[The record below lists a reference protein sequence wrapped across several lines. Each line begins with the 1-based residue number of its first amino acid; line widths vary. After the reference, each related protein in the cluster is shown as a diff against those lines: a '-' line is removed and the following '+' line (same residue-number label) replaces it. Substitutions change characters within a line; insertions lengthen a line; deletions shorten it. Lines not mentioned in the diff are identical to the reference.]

1 VVIGPEGATN
11 FAIIKGTGGAAVLVD
26 ADIRRI
32 DEIEEALKL
41 TGCVEVRYLVNTHEH
56 FDHTGEFLFSP
67 ARHSYR
73 GSKSKLTLSKVI
85 IITALLFLHLPRMAS
100 VAEAQKLEKL
110 VIGYP
115 APVASLGIIDVMRK
129 GGLFRK
135 NGLDVDLV
143 YIQGSPILTT
153 AMVSGQVPLS
163 FLGGAAI
170 VASAVGGADTV
181 YLACGINTL
190 YWRVF
195 SSPDVKTIADLRG
208 KKIGVTTIGSQEDSV
223 IRFIL
228 KERGLTP
235 DRDFAVVAVGG
246 APTRLAALSKGVIH
260 ASTFIPPQDIAAEKL
275 GLHELIDM
283 SKLGL
288 YNPGSCFAS
297 TKTYI
302 STHRDTVMRVM
313 KTFVE
318 GLRYYRENREFVLKV
333 TADFAQN
340 RDPEVLR
347 TTYDVVTRF
356 QDRVPY
362 VNMKGIEF
370 MLKTLELRDARAK
383 TFDPNVVVDSSFI
396 QELNKSGFIDSVWKR

>member
-1 VVIGPEGATN
+1 MKLLPIRVASQASSRFVLTRLLNHRCDVLLSI
-11 FAIIKGTGGAAVLVD
+11 FAG
-26 ADIRRI
+26 
-32 DEIEEALKL
+32 
-41 TGCVEVRYLVNTHEH
+41 
-56 FDHTGEFLFSP
+56 
-67 ARHSYR
+67 
-73 GSKSKLTLSKVI
+73 
-85 IITALLFLHLPRMAS
+85 TALRKGSPLIYRALLITTLFCGLSPCLIRSAD
-100 VAEAQKLEKL
+100 AQKLEKL
-110 VIGYP
+110 IIGYP
-115 APVASLGIIDVMRK
+115 APVASLGIVEVMRK
-129 GGLFRK
+129 AGLFKK

-163 FLGGAAI
+163 FIGGAAI

-195 SSPDVKTIADLRG
+195 STSDIKTVADLKG
-208 KKIGVTTIGSQEDSV
+208 KKIGVTTFGSQEDSV

-228 KERGLTP
+228 KERGLIP
-235 DRDFAVVAVGG
+235 DRDFALVAVGG
-246 APTRLAALSKGVIH
+246 APTRLAALSKGVIQ
-260 ASTFIPPQDIAAEKL
+260 ASVFIPPQDIAAEKL

-297 TKTYI
+297 TKAYI
-302 STHRDTVMRVM
+302 KTHRDTVMRVM

-318 GLRYYRENREFVLKV
+318 GLRYYKENREFVLKV

-340 RDPEVLR
+340 RDPNVLNP
-347 TTYDVVTRF
+347 TYDVVTRF
-356 QDRVPY
+356 QERVPY

-370 MLKTLELRDARAK
+370 MLKTLEPRDTRAK
-383 TFDPNVVVDSSFI
+383 TFDPANVVDSSFI
-396 QELNKSGFIDSVWKR
+396 QELEKSGFIDTVWRK

>member
-1 VVIGPEGATN
+1 MRVVARVALILAVIFPRIGWPA
-11 FAIIKGTGGAAVLVD
+11 D
-26 ADIRRI
+26 AP
-32 DEIEEALKL
+32 K
-41 TGCVEVRYLVNTHEH
+41 
-56 FDHTGEFLFSP
+56 
-67 ARHSYR
+67 
-73 GSKSKLTLSKVI
+73 
-85 IITALLFLHLPRMAS
+85 
-100 VAEAQKLEKL
+100 QEKL

-135 NGLDVDLV
+135 YGLDVDLV

-163 FLGGAAI
+163 FIGGAAI

-195 SSPDVKTIADLRG
+195 STPDVKTIADLKG

-228 KERGLTP
+228 RERGLNP

-246 APTRLAALSKGVIH
+246 APTRLAALSKGVVH

-283 SKLGL
+283 STLGL

-297 TKTYI
+297 TKSYI
-302 STHRDTVMRVM
+302 KTHRDTVMRVM
-313 KTFVE
+313 KAFVE
-318 GLRYYRENREFVLKV
+318 GLRYYKDNRDFVLKV

-340 RDPEVLR
+340 RDSEVLR
-347 TTYDVVTRF
+347 TTYETVTKF

-370 MLKTLELRDARAK
+370 MLKTLELRDPRAK
-383 TFDPNVVVDSSFI
+383 TFDPNAVVDSSFI
-396 QELNKSGFIDSVWKR
+396 QELDKSGFIDAVWKN

>member
-1 VVIGPEGATN
+1 MKVVVSLAFTLAVIFPRIGWPAD
-11 FAIIKGTGGAAVLVD
+11 AA
-26 ADIRRI
+26 
-32 DEIEEALKL
+32 
-41 TGCVEVRYLVNTHEH
+41 
-56 FDHTGEFLFSP
+56 
-67 ARHSYR
+67 
-73 GSKSKLTLSKVI
+73 
-85 IITALLFLHLPRMAS
+85 
-100 VAEAQKLEKL
+100 KLEKL

-135 NGLDVDLV
+135 YGLDVDLV

-163 FLGGAAI
+163 FIGGAAI

-195 SSPDVKTIADLRG
+195 STPDIKTVSDLKG

-228 KERGLTP
+228 RERGLNP

-246 APTRLAALSKGVIH
+246 APTRLAALSKGVVH

-283 SKLGL
+283 STLGL

-297 TKTYI
+297 TKSYI
-302 STHRDTVMRVM
+302 RTHRDTVMRVM
-313 KTFVE
+313 KAFVE
-318 GLRYYRENREFVLKV
+318 GLRYYKDNRDFVLKV

-340 RDPEVLR
+340 RDPDVLR
-347 TTYDVVTRF
+347 LTYEIVTKF

-370 MLKTLELRDARAK
+370 MLKTLELRDPRAK
-383 TFDPNVVVDSSFI
+383 IFDPNAVVDSSFI
-396 QELNKSGFIDSVWKR
+396 QELDKSGFIDAVWKNR

>member
-1 VVIGPEGATN
+1 MKVVVSLAFTLAVIFPRIGWPAD
-11 FAIIKGTGGAAVLVD
+11 AA
-26 ADIRRI
+26 
-32 DEIEEALKL
+32 
-41 TGCVEVRYLVNTHEH
+41 
-56 FDHTGEFLFSP
+56 
-67 ARHSYR
+67 
-73 GSKSKLTLSKVI
+73 
-85 IITALLFLHLPRMAS
+85 
-100 VAEAQKLEKL
+100 KLEKL

-135 NGLDVDLV
+135 YGLDVDLV

-163 FLGGAAI
+163 FIGGAAI

-195 SSPDVKTIADLRG
+195 STPDIKTVSDLKG

-228 KERGLTP
+228 RERGLNP

-246 APTRLAALSKGVIH
+246 APTRLAALSKGVVH

-283 SKLGL
+283 STLGL

-297 TKTYI
+297 TKSYI
-302 STHRDTVMRVM
+302 RTHRDTVMRVM
-313 KTFVE
+313 KAFVE
-318 GLRYYRENREFVLKV
+318 GLRYYKDNRDFVLKV

-340 RDPEVLR
+340 RDPDVLR
-347 TTYDVVTRF
+347 PTYEIVTKF

-370 MLKTLELRDARAK
+370 MLKTLELRDPRAK
-383 TFDPNVVVDSSFI
+383 IFDPNAVVDSSFI
-396 QELNKSGFIDSVWKR
+396 QELDKSGFIDAVWKNR

>member
-1 VVIGPEGATN
+1 MILSLLCILAIGRST
-11 FAIIKGTGGAAVLVD
+11 
-26 ADIRRI
+26 
-32 DEIEEALKL
+32 
-41 TGCVEVRYLVNTHEH
+41 TH
-56 FDHTGEFLFSP
+56 
-67 ARHSYR
+67 
-73 GSKSKLTLSKVI
+73 
-85 IITALLFLHLPRMAS
+85 
-100 VAEAQKLEKL
+100 AQKLEKL

-129 GGLFRK
+129 AGLFKK
-135 NGLDVDLV
+135 NGLDIDLV

-190 YWRVF
+190 YWRF
-195 SSPDVKTIADLRG
+195 FTTPNIKTIADLKG
-208 KKIGVTTIGSQEDSV
+208 KTLGVTTIGSQEDSV
-223 IRFIL
+223 VRFIL
-228 KERGLTP
+228 RDRGLIP

-246 APTRLAALSKGVIH
+246 APTRLAALSKGVISG
-260 ASTFIPPQDIAAEKL
+260 STFIPPQDIAAEKL
-275 GLHELIDM
+275 GLNPLIDM

-302 STHRDTVMRVM
+302 KNHRDTVMRVM

-318 GLRYYRENREFVLKV
+318 GLRYYKDNRDFVLKV

-347 TTYDVVTRF
+347 SDLRNRHPLSGPRSLRQYEGH
-356 QDRVPY
+356 RVHAQNVRSPGPARQ
-362 VNMKGIEF
+362 NLRPKRGSR
-370 MLKTLELRDARAK
+370 LELH
-383 TFDPNVVVDSSFI
+383 
-396 QELNKSGFIDSVWKR
+396 SGVGKNRLHRCRLEKINRRRLHRTKNM

>member
-1 VVIGPEGATN
+1 MFSRGALI
-11 FAIIKGTGGAAVLVD
+11 AI
-26 ADIRRI
+26 
-32 DEIEEALKL
+32 
-41 TGCVEVRYLVNTHEH
+41 
-56 FDHTGEFLFSP
+56 LFC
-67 ARHSYR
+67 
-73 GSKSKLTLSKVI
+73 
-85 IITALLFLHLPRMAS
+85 FLHSCPAAS
-100 VAEAQKLEKL
+100 ADAQKLEKL

-115 APVASLGIIDVMRK
+115 APVASLGILDVMRK
-129 GGLFRK
+129 AGLFKK

-163 FLGGAAI
+163 FIGGAAI

-181 YLACGINTL
+181 YLACAINTL

-195 SSPDVKTIADLRG
+195 STPEVKTVADLKG
-208 KKIGVTTIGSQEDSV
+208 KKIGVTTFGSQEDSV

-228 KERGLTP
+228 NERGLLP
-235 DRDFAVVAVGG
+235 DRDFALIAVGG
-246 APTRLAALSKGVIH
+246 APTRLAALSKGAIQ

-297 TKTYI
+297 TKSYI
-302 STHRDTVMRVM
+302 RTRRDTVMRVM

-318 GLRYYRENREFVLKV
+318 GLRYYKENRDFVLKV
-333 TADFAQN
+333 TAEFAQN
-340 RDPEVLR
+340 RDPNVLNP
-347 TTYDVVTRF
+347 TYDVVTRF
-356 QDRVPY
+356 QERIPY

-370 MLKTLELRDARAK
+370 MLKTLELRDPRAK
-383 TFDPNVVVDSSFI
+383 TFDPAHVVDSSFI
-396 QELNKSGFIDSVWKR
+396 QELEKTGFIDGVWKK

>member
-1 VVIGPEGATN
+1 MNLRRVI
-11 FAIIKGTGGAAVLVD
+11 FIIVLWIGVW
-26 ADIRRI
+26 
-32 DEIEEALKL
+32 L
-41 TGCVEVRYLVNTHEH
+41 NQP
-56 FDHTGEFLFSP
+56 F
-67 ARHSYR
+67 
-73 GSKSKLTLSKVI
+73 
-85 IITALLFLHLPRMAS
+85 TAY
-100 VAEAQKLEKL
+100 AQKLEKL

-129 GGLFRK
+129 GGLFKK

-143 YIQGSPILTT
+143 FIPGSPILTA

-163 FLGGAAI
+163 FIGGAAI
-170 VASAVGGADTV
+170 IASAVGGADTV

-195 SSPDVKTIADLRG
+195 STPDVKTVADLKG
-208 KKIGVTTIGSQEDSV
+208 KKIGVTAIGSQEDSV

-228 KERGLTP
+228 KEHGLLP
-235 DRDFAVVAVGG
+235 DRDFAMVAVGG
-246 APTRLAALSKGVIH
+246 APTRLAALSKGVVH
-260 ASTFIPPQDIAAEKL
+260 AATFIPPQDIAAEKL

-297 TKTYI
+297 TKTYVK
-302 STHRDTVMRVM
+302 THRDTVMRVM

-318 GLRYYRENREFVLKV
+318 ALRFYRDNREFVLKV

-340 RDPEVLR
+340 RDPDVLKP
-347 TTYDVVTRF
+347 TYEIVTRF

-370 MLKTLELRDARAK
+370 MLKTLELRDPRAK
-383 TFDPNVVVDSSFI
+383 TFDPANVVDSSFI
-396 QELNKSGFIDSVWKR
+396 QELDKSGFVEAVWRK

>member
-1 VVIGPEGATN
+1 MKLLPIRVASQASSRFVLTRLLNHRCDVLLSI
-11 FAIIKGTGGAAVLVD
+11 FAG
-26 ADIRRI
+26 
-32 DEIEEALKL
+32 
-41 TGCVEVRYLVNTHEH
+41 
-56 FDHTGEFLFSP
+56 
-67 ARHSYR
+67 
-73 GSKSKLTLSKVI
+73 
-85 IITALLFLHLPRMAS
+85 TALRKGSPLIYRALLITTLFCGLGPCLIRSAD
-100 VAEAQKLEKL
+100 AQKLEKL
-110 VIGYP
+110 IIGYP
-115 APVASLGIIDVMRK
+115 APVASLGIVEVMRK
-129 GGLFRK
+129 AGLFKK

-163 FLGGAAI
+163 FIGGAAI

-195 SSPDVKTIADLRG
+195 STSDIKTVADLKG
-208 KKIGVTTIGSQEDSV
+208 KKIGVTTFGSQEDSV

-228 KERGLTP
+228 KERGLLP
-235 DRDFAVVAVGG
+235 DRDFALVAVGG
-246 APTRLAALSKGVIH
+246 APTRLAALSKGVIQ
-260 ASTFIPPQDIAAEKL
+260 ASVFIPPQDIAAEKL

-297 TKTYI
+297 TKAYI
-302 STHRDTVMRVM
+302 KTHRDTVMRVM

-318 GLRYYRENREFVLKV
+318 GLRYYKENREFVLKV

-340 RDPEVLR
+340 RDPNVLNP
-347 TTYDVVTRF
+347 TYDVVTRF
-356 QDRVPY
+356 QERVPY

-370 MLKTLELRDARAK
+370 MLKTLEPRDTRAK
-383 TFDPNVVVDSSFI
+383 TFDPANVVDSSFI
-396 QELNKSGFIDSVWKR
+396 QELEKSGFIDTVWRK

>member
-1 VVIGPEGATN
+1 MVLRRIIFVIVLC
-11 FAIIKGTGGAAVLVD
+11 AAVGASHPSRGD
-26 ADIRRI
+26 A
-32 DEIEEALKL
+32 
-41 TGCVEVRYLVNTHEH
+41 
-56 FDHTGEFLFSP
+56 
-67 ARHSYR
+67 
-73 GSKSKLTLSKVI
+73 
-85 IITALLFLHLPRMAS
+85 
-100 VAEAQKLEKL
+100 QQLEKL

-115 APVASLGIIDVMRK
+115 APVASLGIIEVMRK
-129 GGLFRK
+129 AGLFKK

-143 YIQGSPILTT
+143 YIQGSPILTA
-153 AMVSGQVPLS
+153 AMVSGHVPIS
-163 FLGGAAI
+163 FIGGAAI
-170 VASAVGGADTV
+170 VASALGGADTV

-195 SSPDVKTIADLRG
+195 STPDIKTVADLKG
-208 KKIGVTTIGSQEDSV
+208 KKVGVTTIGSQEDSV

-228 KERGLTP
+228 KERGLEP

-246 APTRLAALSKGVIH
+246 APTRLAALSKNVVQ

-297 TKTYI
+297 TKSYVK
-302 STHRDTVMRVM
+302 SHRDTVMRVI

-318 GLRYYRENREFVLKV
+318 GLRYYREHRDFVLKV
-333 TADFAQN
+333 TADFAKN
-340 RDPEVLR
+340 RDPAVLS
-347 TTYDVVTRF
+347 TTYDTVTRY

-370 MLKTLELRDARAK
+370 MLKTLALRDPRAK
-383 TFDPNVVVDSSFI
+383 TFDPANVVDSSFVD
-396 QELNKSGFIDSVWKR
+396 ELEKSGFVDSVWKK

>member
-1 VVIGPEGATN
+1 MKFLYRLILSLFCILGIGVST
-11 FAIIKGTGGAAVLVD
+11 
-26 ADIRRI
+26 
-32 DEIEEALKL
+32 
-41 TGCVEVRYLVNTHEH
+41 TH
-56 FDHTGEFLFSP
+56 
-67 ARHSYR
+67 
-73 GSKSKLTLSKVI
+73 
-85 IITALLFLHLPRMAS
+85 
-100 VAEAQKLEKL
+100 AQKLEKL

-129 GGLFRK
+129 AGLFKK
-135 NGLDVDLV
+135 NGLDIDLV

-190 YWRVF
+190 YWRF
-195 SSPDVKTIADLRG
+195 FTTPNIKTIADLKG
-208 KKIGVTTIGSQEDSV
+208 KTLGVTTIGSQEDSV
-223 IRFIL
+223 VRFIL
-228 KERGLTP
+228 RERGLIP
-235 DRDFAVVAVGG
+235 DRDFGVIAVGG
-246 APTRLAALSKGVIH
+246 APTRLAALSKGVIQG
-260 ASTFIPPQDIAAEKL
+260 STFIPPQDIAAERL
-275 GLHELIDM
+275 GLNPLIDM

-297 TKTYI
+297 TRTYI
-302 STHRDTVMRVM
+302 KSHRDTVMRVM

-318 GLRYYRENREFVLKV
+318 GLRYYKENKEFVLKV

-347 TTYDVVTRF
+347 STYETVTRY

-370 MLKTLELRDARAK
+370 MLKTLEARDPRAK
-383 TFDPNVVVDSSFI
+383 NFDPNGVVDSSFI
-396 QELNKSGFIDSVWKR
+396 QELDKTGFIDAVWKK

>member
-1 VVIGPEGATN
+1 
-11 FAIIKGTGGAAVLVD
+11 
-26 ADIRRI
+26 
-32 DEIEEALKL
+32 
-41 TGCVEVRYLVNTHEH
+41 
-56 FDHTGEFLFSP
+56 
-67 ARHSYR
+67 
-73 GSKSKLTLSKVI
+73 
-85 IITALLFLHLPRMAS
+85 
-100 VAEAQKLEKL
+100 
-110 VIGYP
+110 
-115 APVASLGIIDVMRK
+115 
-129 GGLFRK
+129 
-135 NGLDVDLV
+135 
-143 YIQGSPILTT
+143 
-153 AMVSGQVPLS
+153 MVSGQVPLS

-195 SSPDVKTIADLRG
+195 STPDVRTVGDLKG
-208 KKIGVTTIGSQEDSV
+208 KKIGVTTLGSQEDSV
-223 IRFIL
+223 MRFIL
-228 KERGLTP
+228 KERGLLP
-235 DRDFAVVAVGG
+235 DRDFAMVAVGG

-297 TKTYI
+297 TKSYI
-302 STHRDTVMRVM
+302 KTHRDTVMRVM

-340 RDPEVLR
+340 RDPAVLR
-347 TTYDVVTRF
+347 PTYDIVTRF

-370 MLKTLELRDARAK
+370 MLKTLELRDPRAK
-383 TFDPNVVVDSSFI
+383 TFDPANVVDSSFI
-396 QELNKSGFIDSVWKR
+396 QELDKSGFVDAVWKK